1 MYAGNEPVMKIN
13 DVVLNDVLGELYT
26 IKEVDE
32 KNCRESKY
40 PLTIIQAAQNQKQ
53 TNIRGLEKSLKLKIG
68 AKVIL
73 TVNLDIQDRIII
85 GQTETI
91 SHIEFVQSSV

>member
-1 MYAGNEPVMKIN
+1 MKKIAEN
-13 DVVLNDVLGELYT
+13 
-26 IKEVDE
+26 
-32 KNCRESKY
+32 SKY

-53 TNIRGLEKSLKLKIG
+53 TNIRGLEKLLKLKIR